1 LSLSDYWRTYTQHL
15 YPVEGET
22 ASNYLDNYLG
32 FKNFIHSDAG
42 LKIKSEV
49 GSGNS
54 NCQKVHG
61 YLNEKL
67 GSHHM
72 ILKEMERRNQY
83 Q

>member
-1 LSLSDYWRTYTQHL
+1 MQHP
-15 YPVEGET
+15 YPVGGET

-32 FKNFIHSDAG
+32 FRNFIHSDVD

-49 GSGNS
+49 GSGNF

-72 ILKEMERRNQY
+72 NLKEMKRINQCH
-83 Q
+83 